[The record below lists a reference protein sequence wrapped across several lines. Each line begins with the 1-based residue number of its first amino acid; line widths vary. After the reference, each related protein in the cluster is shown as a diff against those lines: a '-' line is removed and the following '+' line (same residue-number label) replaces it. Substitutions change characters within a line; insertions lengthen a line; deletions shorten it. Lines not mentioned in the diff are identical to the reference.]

1 MGILRRGFYL
11 LIGFTFPGFWMLH
24 ASGFAA
30 GLYKPVQILCA
41 TTAVG
46 WPSLLTASLL
56 YGGLVLCFETIR
68 LLATR
73 LSRE

>member
-1 MGILRRGFYL
+1 MILLRRAFYL

-24 ASGFAA
+24 ASGLAA
-30 GLYKPVQILCA
+30 GLYSPLQRLCG

-56 YGGLVLCFETIR
+56 YGGLILCFESIR
-68 LLATR
+68 LLAAR

>member
-1 MGILRRGFYL
+1 MAILRRGFYL

-24 ASGFAA
+24 ASGRAA
-30 GLYKPVQILCA
+30 GLYKPVQKLFA

-56 YGGLVLCFETIR
+56 YGSFVLCFESIR
-68 LLATR
+68 LLTTR

>member
-1 MGILRRGFYL
+1 
-11 LIGFTFPGFWMLH
+11 MLH
-24 ASGFAA
+24 ASGWAA
-30 GLYKPVQILCA
+30 GLYHPVQQLFA

>member
-1 MGILRRGFYL
+1 MPLLRRAFYL

-24 ASGFAA
+24 ASGWAS
-30 GLYKPVQILCA
+30 GLYKPIQRLCA

-56 YGGLVLCFETIR
+56 YGALILCFEAIR
-68 LLATR
+68 LLAVR

>member
-1 MGILRRGFYL
+1 MHILRRAFYL

-24 ASGFAA
+24 ASGLAA
-30 GLYKPVQILCA
+30 ELYRPLQRLCA

-56 YGGLVLCFETIR
+56 YGGLILCFESIR
-68 LLATR
+68 LLAAR

>member
-1 MGILRRGFYL
+1 MPLLRRAFYL
-11 LIGFTFPGFWMLH
+11 LIGFTFPGFWTLH
-24 ASGFAA
+24 ASGLAA
-30 GLYKPVQILCA
+30 GLYEPVQMLFA

-56 YGGLVLCFETIR
+56 YGGLILFFESIR
-68 LLATR
+68 LLAAR

>member
-1 MGILRRGFYL
+1 MSILRRGFYL

-24 ASGFAA
+24 ASGWAA
-30 GLYKPVQILCA
+30 GLYKPVQILFA

-56 YGGLVLCFETIR
+56 YGSLMLFFESIR
-68 LLATR
+68 LLAAR